1 MSVYRGLN
9 GSVGAPTWLDEVA
22 SVEQNVSSQHIWP
35 IFHAH
40 CQTALTPM
48 DEFQVALGTI
58 LLVLSSLSIIPS
70 LTKPHRRRSTDGVSA
85 ATLILTNAQQTTQVA
100 NIWILKSEQ
109 VPFCFQDFWGCQ
121 SSMIALYS
129 ATIAWFLLFFQYQ
142 CKVWYPG
149 SEENKKTNRKL
160 WFLQIIFAASLLF
173 WSFLWSC
180 MAKCSESIPLQFFGV
195 ANGVLSS
202 MLMMVRFAPQLIQT
216 CRHRSAGSI
225 SYITYGVIGVGG
237 FLQTYFQIAGS
248 KETWSTW
255 MPVFVGNC
263 FQTVIL
269 ILCVYFDCVKP
280 RELQADGDAGSAGAR
295 QERNTGTELSAETL
309 QNTGS
314 GHFTTRPSNPHLKL
328 IEVVDEDSGT

>member
-129 ATIAWFLLFFQYQ
+129 ATIAWFLLFFQ
-142 CKVWYPG
+142 CHFLHR
-149 SEENKKTNRKL
+149 SAKL
-160 WFLQIIFAASLLF
+160 RLF
-173 WSFLWSC
+173 WSC